1 MSITAKLMLVDDSPG
16 HISLLGGI
24 LEADY
29 DILVANN
36 GEQALALAA
45 AELPDLILLDVI
57 MPEMDGYEVC
67 QRLKNDEVTS
77 EIPVIFTTANSNPEE
92 IVKGLEVGASYYLT
106 KPIDSKI
113 LKAVVKSVLEDI
125 ADSKNLKEEVDAN
138 EDGYFD
144 YLDRGFF
151 SIRTTDD
158 AHELAV
164 RLARLCPDPQ
174 RSVLGLL
181 ELLMNGVEHGN
192 LGITYR
198 EKTILNEKDRWKQE
212 VNRRLQLPENLNKK
226 VVVEYEK
233 LDDELRFL
241 IVDEGEGFDWEP
253 YMEIDPSRVFDTHGR
268 GIAMALKVSFD
279 SINYQNKG
287 NEVLAVIK
295 RNSDDKPNESQ

>member
-1 MSITAKLMLVDDSPG
+1 MSITAKIMLVDDSPG

-36 GEQALALAA
+36 GFQALELAS

-57 MPEMDGYEVC
+57 MPKMDGYEVC
-67 QRLKNDEVTS
+67 QKLKSDDLTS
-77 EIPVIFTTANSNPEE
+77 EIQVIFTTANSNPEE

-113 LKAVVKSVLEDI
+113 LRAVIKSVLSDI
-125 ADSKNLKEEVDAN
+125 ADSKSLQEQVDTS
-138 EDGYFD
+138 DGGYFE

-151 SIRTTDD
+151 SVKTTED
-158 AHELAV
+158 AHNLAV
-164 RLARLCPDPQ
+164 HLAKLCPDPQ

-192 LGITYR
+192 LGITYS
-198 EKTILNEKDRWKQE
+198 EKTVLNEKDQWKQE
-212 VNRRLQLPENLNKK
+212 VHRRLQLPENSDKR
-226 VVVEYEK
+226 VIVEYEK
-233 LDDELRFL
+233 RDDELTFL
-241 IVDEGEGFDWEP
+241 IIDEGVGFDWEP
-253 YMEIDPSRVFDTHGR
+253 YMEIDPNRVFDTHGR

-279 SINYQNKG
+279 SIKYQNSG
-287 NEVLAVIK
+287 NEVLAIIK
-295 RNSDDKPNESQ
+295 RSSSDDQ